1 MRWPPAE
8 AVAGPRNPASAGWR
22 DSPCATR
29 GSAGPAADRP
39 TAARPVA
46 EVSSRPTQRA
56 HATIPRGNMA
66 ICRPI
71 NDARRAR
78 GPILFVC
85 GYGRWRFVPSR
96 FSPTSPAER
105 RADRLTYPR
114 LRLLTSSL
122 QNINECPAV
131 RRGLPARRPKGLAR
145 RRSSLPSARSPGHG
159 WGFFLQNNCHIHYI
173 LKISIS
179 LLCHYSSNTF
189 KQI

>member
-1 MRWPPAE
+1 MWTKPAQFPTSILVAAAALDPTNIPAQPVRWPTAE
-8 AVAGPRNPASAGWR
+8 AVAGPRSPASAGWR

-78 GPILFVC
+78 GPILFV
-85 GYGRWRFVPSR
+85 RVVPSR
-96 FSPTSPAER
+96 FSPTSPAET

-131 RRGLPARRPKGLAR
+131 RRGLPARRPEGVVVYCPCAQ
-145 RRSSLPSARSPGHG
+145 PAMAGA
-159 WGFFLQNNCHIHYI
+159 FLKKNCHIH
-173 LKISIS
+173 
-179 LLCHYSSNTF
+179 
-189 KQI
+189 

>member
-1 MRWPPAE
+1 MWTKPAQFPTSILVAAAALDPTNIPAQPVRWPTAE
-8 AVAGPRNPASAGWR
+8 AVAGPRSPASAGWR

-131 RRGLPARRPKGLAR
+131 RRGLPARRPEGVVVYCPCAQPATAGL
-145 RRSSLPSARSPGHG
+145 
-159 WGFFLQNNCHIHYI
+159 
-173 LKISIS
+173 
-179 LLCHYSSNTF
+179 
-189 KQI
+189 

>member
-1 MRWPPAE
+1 MWIKPAQYPTSILVEQRRWIRRIFQAVRWLPTE
-8 AVAGPRNPASAGWR
+8 AVAGPRSPASAGWR
-22 DSPCATR
+22 DWPCATR
-29 GSAGPAADRP
+29 GSAGPAPGRP
-39 TAARPVA
+39 TGAH
-46 EVSSRPTQRA
+46 VSSRPSQRA

-85 GYGRWRFVPSR
+85 GYGHWRFVPSR

-131 RRGLPARRPKGLAR
+131 RRGLQALHARG
-145 RRSSLPSARSPGHG
+145 
-159 WGFFLQNNCHIHYI
+159 
-173 LKISIS
+173 
-179 LLCHYSSNTF
+179 
-189 KQI
+189 